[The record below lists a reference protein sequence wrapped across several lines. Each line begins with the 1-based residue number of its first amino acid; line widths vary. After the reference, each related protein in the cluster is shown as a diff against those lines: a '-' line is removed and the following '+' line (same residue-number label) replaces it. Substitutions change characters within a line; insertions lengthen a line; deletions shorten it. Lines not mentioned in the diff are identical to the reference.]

1 MAVRIGSARI
11 DENGRASGGQA
22 GDQTGLEVSTQD
34 WYLHSKGWYVIRPKD
49 PAAAEKIAC
58 NMQWA
63 CDSKYIGYDQS
74 QNNTLYNAVKPLGYD
89 ISKLRTYCETDCAR
103 LVRVCVLYAGINV
116 CDFYTGNM
124 KDALIGTGKFTLYTS
139 DDYCKSS
146 AKLKRGDILVTRTK
160 GHTVVV
166 LSNGSGAS
174 SSSSTPSSSDV
185 LRKGDSGEAVKTMQT
200 MLIACGYSC
209 GNAGVDGHFGDGT
222 QKALKAF
229 QKDMSIKID
238 GIYGIESKKN
248 LEARYKTIMESQ
260 TLNNNVSTGQK
271 WLNAYYS
278 DIVKKCLNGELL
290 DCDGK
295 YGNKTRL
302 VVVSIWKD
310 VMNRKHGYSFTVG
323 NPNFGSA
330 CRNAASKVLVKEG
343 NSGTMV
349 YLIQLILSSDVKGN
363 YYKSKMDATFG
374 SETKKAVIAYQKSK
388 NLICDGI
395 VGSNTLYSL
404 MN

>member
-49 PAAAEKIAC
+49 PAVAEKIAC

-103 LVRVCVLYAGINV
+103 LVRVCVLYAGISV

-174 SSSSTPSSSDV
+174 SSSSAPSSSDV
-185 LRKGDSGEAVKTMQT
+185 LRKGNSGEAVKTMQT

-209 GNAGVDGHFGDGT
+209 GNAGADGHFGDGT

-229 QKDMSIKID
+229 QRDSSLEVD
-238 GIYGIESKKN
+238 GVYGKASKAA
-248 LEARYKTIMESQ
+248 LEAKYKDVTSSQ
-260 TLNNNVSTGQK
+260 TSNDNVAKGQRWLNNH
-271 WLNAYYS
+271 YS
-278 DIVKKCLNGELL
+278 SVVKKCL
-290 DCDGK
+290 DGK
-295 YGNKTRL
+295 LLEVDSEYGNKTRL

-330 CRNAASKVLVKEG
+330 CRDAANKVQLKQG
-343 NSGTMV
+343 DSGTLV
-349 YLIQLILSSDVKGN
+349 YLIQLILSAKGF
-363 YYKSKMDATFG
+363 YTSKMDGSFG
-374 SETKKAVIAYQKSK
+374 SGTEKAVREYQRSK
-388 NLICDGI
+388 NLCCDGV
-395 VGSNTLYSL
+395 VGGSTLYSL

>member
-74 QNNTLYNAVKPLGYD
+74 QNNTLYNAVKPLGYN

-209 GNAGVDGHFGDGT
+209 GNAGADGHFGDGT

-229 QKDMSIKID
+229 QKDSSLEVD
-238 GIYGIESKKN
+238 GVYGKASKTALK
-248 LEARYKTIMESQ
+248 AKYKAVTASQ
-260 TLNNNVSTGQK
+260 TSNDNVAKGQR
-271 WLNAYYS
+271 WLNDHYS
-278 DIVKKCLNGELL
+278 SVVKKCL
-290 DCDGK
+290 DGK
-295 YGNKTRL
+295 LLEVDNEYGNKTRL
-302 VVVSIWKD
+302 VVVSVWKD

-323 NPNFGSA
+323 NPNFGSV
-330 CRNAASKVLVKEG
+330 CRDAANKIQLKQG
-343 NSGTMV
+343 DSGTLV
-349 YLIQLILSSDVKGN
+349 YLIQLILSAKGF
-363 YYKSKMDATFG
+363 YTSKMDGSFG
-374 SETKKAVIAYQKSK
+374 SGTEKAVREYQKSK
-388 NLICDGI
+388 NLCCDGV
-395 VGSNTLYSL
+395 VGGNTLYSL